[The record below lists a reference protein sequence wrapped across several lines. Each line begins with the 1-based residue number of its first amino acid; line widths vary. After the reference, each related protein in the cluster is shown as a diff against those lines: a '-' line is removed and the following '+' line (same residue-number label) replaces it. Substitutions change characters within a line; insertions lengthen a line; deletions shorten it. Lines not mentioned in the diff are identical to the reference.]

1 MQNQLINGKAF
12 LTEKEL
18 ALHLSMSVSWVQK
31 CRYEGTG
38 VRVSKLGRSVRYA
51 VQDISNYKN
60 SLQYQQ
66 DTE

>member
-1 MQNQLINGKAF
+1 MQDQLINGKAF

-18 ALHLSMSVSWVQK
+18 ASHLSMSVSWVQK

-51 VQDISNYKN
+51 VEDIANYKS
-60 SLQYQQ
+60 SLQFQK
-66 DTE
+66 EH